1 MVTGKKEMTEIGIW
15 ETLDIG
21 KGSLLLSQYSNTG
34 RGVQKAYSLHSWRHE
49 ELTGQ
54 DLEQHAL
61 IGLGLSMELD

>member
-1 MVTGKKEMTEIGIW
+1 M
-15 ETLDIG
+15 
-21 KGSLLLSQYSNTG
+21 
-34 RGVQKAYSLHSWRHE
+34 QKAYNLHSWRHE